1 MVSEGLETWVLLSS
15 QEQLEKEHSAWLVN
29 FDSTAWPTRWVA
41 EDGGIEMWINLYENG
56 WQRCAPL

>member
-41 EDGGIEMWINLYENG
+41 EDALASRHRDVD
-56 WQRCAPL
+56 QPV